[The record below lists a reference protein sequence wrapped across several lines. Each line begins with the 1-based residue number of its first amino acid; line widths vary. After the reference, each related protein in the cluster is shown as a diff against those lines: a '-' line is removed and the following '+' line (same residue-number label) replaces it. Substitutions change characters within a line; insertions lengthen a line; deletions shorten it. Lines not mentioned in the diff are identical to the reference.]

1 MRHFWKGWIQEWLP
15 SLSPRQKWNKERRDL
30 KEGDIALVTSPDMPR
45 GKWPLGRVLRVFP
58 GTDGHVRVVKI
69 KVGEKEYTRPT
80 SKLSPLEFDEH

>member
-1 MRHFWKGWIQEWLP
+1 
-15 SLSPRQKWNKERRDL
+15 
-30 KEGDIALVTSPDMPR
+30 MPQ

-69 KVGEKEYTRPT
+69 KVSEKEYTRPT